1 MKRFIKKLLVTLS
14 ITLLATTTSFSS
26 TISSGIE
33 KDSIVSITPA
43 QLKETNLIFAEHHKL
58 LIENQLLSEQLNNY
72 KEDNKLLIKADS
84 IRQAQIKTYKNW
96 NESLT
101 KNLNKKNKTL
111 FLWKIG
117 GITVSSGLLL
127 LLLIKWE

>member
-1 MKRFIKKLLVTLS
+1 MKRATKRMLVTLLT
-14 ITLLATTTSFSS
+14 ILLATTTSSSS

-33 KDSIVSITPA
+33 KDSIVSITPT

-72 KEDNKLLIKADS
+72 KEDNKLLVKTDS
-84 IRQAQIKTYKNW
+84 VRQAQIKVYKDW

-101 KNLNKKNKTL
+101 KNLNKKKRTL
-111 FLWKIG
+111 LFWKIG

-127 LLLIKWE
+127 LLLVK

>member
-1 MKRFIKKLLVTLS
+1 MKRVTKRLLVTLLT
-14 ITLLATTTSFSS
+14 ILLATTTSSSS

-72 KEDNKLLIKADS
+72 KEDNKLLVKTDS
-84 IRQAQIKTYKNW
+84 VRQAQIKVYKDW

-101 KNLNKKNKTL
+101 KNLNKKKKTL
-111 FLWKIG
+111 LFWKIG

-127 LLLIKWE
+127 LLLVK

>member
-1 MKRFIKKLLVTLS
+1 MKRATKRLLVTLL
-14 ITLLATTTSFSS
+14 ITLLATTTSSSS

-72 KEDNKLLIKADS
+72 KEDNKLL
-84 IRQAQIKTYKNW
+84 QIKVYKDW
-96 NESLT
+96 NNSLT
-101 KNLNKKNKTL
+101 KDLNKKNRTL
-111 FLWKIG
+111 FFWKIG
-117 GITVSSGLLL
+117 GIIVSSGLLVL
-127 LLLIKWE
+127 LLVK

>member
-1 MKRFIKKLLVTLS
+1 MKRTIKRLLV
-14 ITLLATTTSFSS
+14 ILLLILLMPTISFSS
-26 TISSGIE
+26 TILNGIE

-127 LLLIKWE
+127 LLLIK

>member
-1 MKRFIKKLLVTLS
+1 MKRFIKKLLVILL
-14 ITLLATTTSFSS
+14 ITLLTTTTSSSS
-26 TISSGIE
+26 TISSGIGR
-33 KDSIVSITPA
+33 DSTVSITPT
-43 QLKETNLIFAEHHKL
+43 QLKETNLIFAEHRKL
-58 LIENQLLSEQLNNY
+58 LIENQLIFEQLNNY

-84 IRQAQIKTYKNW
+84 VRQAQIKVYKDW

-101 KNLNKKNKTL
+101 KNLNKKKKTL

-127 LLLIKWE
+127 LLLIK

>member
-14 ITLLATTTSFSS
+14 TTLLATTTSFSS

-127 LLLIKWE
+127 LLLIK

>member
-1 MKRFIKKLLVTLS
+1 MKRVTKRLLITLSIILLVT
-14 ITLLATTTSFSS
+14 TTSSSS

-72 KEDNKLLIKADS
+72 REDNKLLVKTDS
-84 IRQAQIKTYKNW
+84 VRQAQIKVCKDW

-101 KNLNKKNKTL
+101 KNLNKKKKTL
-111 FLWKIG
+111 FFWKIG

-127 LLLIKWE
+127 LLLVK

>member
-1 MKRFIKKLLVTLS
+1 MKRVTKRLLVTLLT
-14 ITLLATTTSFSS
+14 ILLATTTSSSS

-84 IRQAQIKTYKNW
+84 VRQAQIKVYEDLK
-96 NESLT
+96 ESLT
-101 KNLNKKNKTL
+101 KDLNKKNKTL
-111 FLWKIG
+111 LFWKIG
-117 GITVSSGLLL
+117 GITISSSLLL
-127 LLLIKWE
+127 FLLTK

>member
-1 MKRFIKKLLVTLS
+1 MKRFTKKLLVTLS

-117 GITVSSGLLL
+117 GIAVSSGLLL
-127 LLLIKWE
+127 LLLIK

>member
-1 MKRFIKKLLVTLS
+1 MKRTIKKLLVTLS
-14 ITLLATTTSFSS
+14 IILLVTTTSSSS
-26 TISSGIE
+26 TISSRIE

-58 LIENQLLSEQLNNY
+58 LIENQLLSEQINNY
-72 KEDNKLLIKADS
+72 KEDNKLLVKADS
-84 IRQAQIKTYKNW
+84 IRQAQIKVYKNW

-101 KNLNKKNKTL
+101 KNLDKKQKTL

-117 GITVSSGLLL
+117 GITVSSSLLL
-127 LLLIKWE
+127 FLLIK

>member
-1 MKRFIKKLLVTLS
+1 MKRAIKKLLVTLL
-14 ITLLATTTSFSS
+14 IILLVTTTSSSS
-26 TISSGIE
+26 TISNGIE

-72 KEDNKLLIKADS
+72 KEDNKLLVKADS
-84 IRQAQIKTYKNW
+84 VRQAQIKVYKDW

-101 KNLNKKNKTL
+101 KNLNKKKRTL

-127 LLLIKWE
+127 LLLVK

>member
-1 MKRFIKKLLVTLS
+1 MKRFTKKLLVTLS
-14 ITLLATTTSFSS
+14 ITLLTTTTSSS
-26 TISSGIE
+26 LTISSGIE

-43 QLKETNLIFAEHHKL
+43 QLKETNLIFAEHRKL

-72 KEDNKLLIKADS
+72 KEDNKLLVKADS
-84 IRQAQIKTYKNW
+84 VRQAQMKTYKDW

-111 FLWKIG
+111 FFWKIG
-117 GITVSSGLLL
+117 GITISSGLLL
-127 LLLIKWE
+127 LLLIK

>member
-1 MKRFIKKLLVTLS
+1 MKRFIKKLLVILL
-14 ITLLATTTSFSS
+14 ITLLTTTTSSSS

-33 KDSIVSITPA
+33 KDSTVSITPT
-43 QLKETNLIFAEHHKL
+43 QLKETNLIFAEHRKL
-58 LIENQLLSEQLNNY
+58 LIENQLIFEQLNNY

-84 IRQAQIKTYKNW
+84 VRQAQIKVYKDW

-101 KNLNKKNKTL
+101 KNLNKKKKTL

-127 LLLIKWE
+127 LLLIK

>member
-1 MKRFIKKLLVTLS
+1 MKKAIKRLLETLS
-14 ITLLATTTSFSS
+14 IILLTTTTSFSS

-33 KDSIVSITPA
+33 RDSIVSITPA
-43 QLKETNLIFAEHHKL
+43 QLKETNLIFVEHCKL

-72 KEDNKLLIKADS
+72 KEDNKLLVKADS
-84 IRQAQIKTYKNW
+84 VRQTQIKVYKDW

-101 KNLNKKNKTL
+101 KNLNKKKRTL
-111 FLWKIG
+111 FFWKIG

-127 LLLIKWE
+127 FLLVK

>member
-1 MKRFIKKLLVTLS
+1 MKRVTKRLLVTLLT
-14 ITLLATTTSFSS
+14 ILLATITSSSS

-33 KDSIVSITPA
+33 RDSIVSITPT

-72 KEDNKLLIKADS
+72 KEDNKLLVKADS
-84 IRQAQIKTYKNW
+84 VRQAQIKVYKDW

-101 KNLNKKNKTL
+101 KNLNKKKRTL
-111 FLWKIG
+111 FFWKIG

-127 LLLIKWE
+127 LLLVK

>member
-1 MKRFIKKLLVTLS
+1 MKRVIKRLLV
-14 ITLLATTTSFSS
+14 ILLIILLTTTTSSSS

-43 QLKETNLIFAEHHKL
+43 QLKETNLIFVEHRKL

-84 IRQAQIKTYKNW
+84 VRQAQIKIYKEW

-101 KNLNKKNKTL
+101 KNLNKKKRTL
-111 FLWKIG
+111 FFWKIG
-117 GITVSSGLLL
+117 GVVVSSGLLL
-127 LLLIKWE
+127 LLLVK

>member
-1 MKRFIKKLLVTLS
+1 MKRVIKRLLVTLLT
-14 ITLLATTTSFSS
+14 ILLATTTSSSS
-26 TISSGIE
+26 TISNGIK

-58 LIENQLLSEQLNNY
+58 LIENRLLFEQLNNY

-84 IRQAQIKTYKNW
+84 VRQSQIKVYKNL

-101 KNLNKKNKTL
+101 NNLSKKSKTL
-111 FLWKIG
+111 LFWKIG
-117 GITVSSGLLL
+117 GVTVSFGLLL
-127 LLLIKWE
+127 LLLVK

>member
-1 MKRFIKKLLVTLS
+1 MKRVTKRLLVTLLT
-14 ITLLATTTSFSS
+14 ILLATTTSSSS

-127 LLLIKWE
+127 LLLVK